1 MGVLGPGV
9 DDLIE
14 LPGQVPLRRDGGT
27 PLYAARALRFAG
39 AEPVAIE
46 GPTRAGSRLVHTP
59 GGTMQEL
66 IALAE
71 PLDPDWVAREALPRL
86 RGCNWVVLGGQS
98 ARDFPVETI
107 ELLAAAGHL
116 LLLDAQGLARG
127 HRTGPLRLERFGPET
142 VRGVQALKLNE
153 LEAQALLGE
162 VGLRGLDHLGVPE
175 ILLSRGHEGLEVI
188 SGGRHERVP
197 PAPHRF
203 VDPTGAGD
211 SLSALYCL
219 ARTRGT
225 EPAEA
230 ARWAVEQVE
239 RLYTS

>member
-1 MGVLGPGV
+1 MGPGV
-9 DDLIE
+9 DDLVE
-14 LPGQVPLRRDGGT
+14 LPGQAPLRRKGGT

-66 IALAE
+66 TALAE

-86 RGCNWVVLGGQS
+86 RGCTWVVLGGQS
-98 ARDFPVETI
+98 AGDFPVETV
-107 ELLAAAGHL
+107 ELLAGAGHL

-127 HRTGPLRLERFGPET
+127 HRTGPLRLARFEAEA
-142 VRGVQALKLNE
+142 VRGVQALKLNA
-153 LEAQALLGE
+153 LEAQALMGE
-162 VGLRGLDHLGVPE
+162 AGLAGLDHLGVPE
-175 ILLSRGHEGLEVI
+175 VLLSRGHEGLEVI
-188 SGGRHERVP
+188 DDGRHSQVA

-219 ARTRGT
+219 ARTRGS

-230 ARWAVEQVE
+230 AGWAAEQVE